1 MATSKAPLAGL
12 AEEHRLLLRDLKHVE
27 EMAGL
32 GGDLGDR
39 QAFERAARPEARGR
53 DGRPR
58 GDGPPV
64 GAGRGLAR
72 PAGAPDR
79 TLRRRGTGRL
89 RPAVLARAPH
99 LDRKVRALLAEH
111 GDLARALEAVIRKEE
126 AARSA
131 DAGLRQALATWLG
144 RMRRHESEENQLVE
158 DAFNCEP
165 CAGD

>member
-1 MATSKAPLAGL
+1 MAGPAGTAHPSAL
-12 AEEHRLLLRDLKHVE
+12 AEALRGLQVRLTEHFRGE
-27 EMAGL
+27 E
-32 GGDLGDR
+32 
-39 QAFERAARPEARGR
+39 R
-53 DGRPR
+53 DGY
-58 GDGPPV
+58 G
-64 GAGRGLAR
+64 
-72 PAGAPDR
+72 
-79 TLRRRGTGRL
+79 
-89 RPAVLARAPH
+89 PAVLARAPH